1 VRMREP
7 AGTTPTA
14 ASLAMSAEEHQRAP
28 TPGTSP
34 RTGSDG
40 YQTGSP
46 EQPGSN
52 TKKPGSPGSRTASGQ
67 QADSGGYR
75 TGSEEQRAASGGYRS
90 GSEEPSPSGEVPG
103 SGSDST
109 ESVDPDERIDP
120 FAAFAQAAAKER
132 ERKKRER
139 EPGIW
144 LPGADELDHETGRLA
159 DQETR
164 FSRDAWGGR
173 GNPQVSVRLRP
184 SDFERLR
191 QAADLYGVRPTTL
204 ARMMVIRGVG
214 AILDTELRRKG
225 EFLRG
230 GPS

>member
-1 VRMREP
+1 
-7 AGTTPTA
+7 
-14 ASLAMSAEEHQRAP
+14 MSADEHQRVP
-28 TPGTSP
+28 TPGALP

-40 YQTGSP
+40 Y
-46 EQPGSN
+46 
-52 TKKPGSPGSRTASGQ
+52 RTDSTQ
-67 QADSGGYR
+67 QHADSDGY
-75 TGSEEQRAASGGYRS
+75 QS
-90 GSEEPSPSGEVPG
+90 GSEEPPSSAEVPG
-103 SGSDST
+103 SGSDSA
-109 ESVDPDERIDP
+109 EPIDPDERIDP
-120 FAAFAQAAAKER
+120 FEAFAQVAANER
-132 ERKKRER
+132 KRKKRER

-144 LPGADELDHETGRLA
+144 LPGGDELEQETGRLA
-159 DQETR
+159 DQQTR

-191 QAADLYGVRPTTL
+191 HAADLYGVRPTTL

-230 GPS
+230 GPP